1 MILNQ
6 LCHLDNG
13 FLTRLFVP
21 KVLRIGVLVMKRL
34 FLITICAAGLLKT
47 SFDNNQAKAQ
57 DLGKPVAASGNARF
71 SRILDGPNLTQK
83 LVPFRFTGKGEI
95 PINFVLDQSSGE
107 QKPLK
112 SQTMVVV
119 YTAKGRNKRAI
130 DQIVTIWK
138 SPVLKTDR
146 NEARKIPVETQI
158 PVQKGDYVID
168 VIVCDTDEP
177 IGQSKLMEYHPEPAK
192 FPGMVI
198 NLRQYLVSV
207 E

>member
-1 MILNQ
+1 
-6 LCHLDNG
+6 
-13 FLTRLFVP
+13 
-21 KVLRIGVLVMKRL
+21 MKRL
-34 FLITICAAGLLKT
+34 FMTSIFAASLFMTG
-47 SFDNNQAKAQ
+47 FDKNQASGQAVA
-57 DLGKPVAASGNARF
+57 KPAAAPGNADEEKGRF

-83 LVPFRFTGKGEI
+83 LVPFRFTGKGTI

-112 SQTMVVV
+112 SQAMVVV
-119 YTAKGRNKRAI
+119 YAAKGNNKRAI
-130 DQIVTIWK
+130 GEIVTIWK
-138 SPVLKTDR
+138 SPVMKTET
-146 NEARKIPVETQI
+146 NEARKIPVDAQI
-158 PVQKGDYVID
+158 PAQKGDYVID

-177 IGQSKLMEYHPEPAK
+177 VGQTKLMEYHPEPGK

>member
-1 MILNQ
+1 
-6 LCHLDNG
+6 
-13 FLTRLFVP
+13 
-21 KVLRIGVLVMKRL
+21 MKRL
-34 FLITICAAGLLKT
+34 FLIAICTAGLLQT
-47 SFDNNQAKAQ
+47 GFDNNQVTAQ
-57 DLGKPVAASGNARF
+57 EPPKPATKSGNARF
-71 SRILDGPNLTQK
+71 SQILDGPNLTQK
-83 LVPFRFTGKGEI
+83 LVPFRFTGKGGI
-95 PINFVLDQSSGE
+95 PVNFVLDQSSGE
-107 QKPLK
+107 QRPLK
-112 SQTMVVV
+112 SQAMVVV
-119 YTAKGRNKRAI
+119 YTAKGKNKRAI

-138 SPVLKTDR
+138 SPVLKTDT

-177 IGQSKLMEYHPEPAK
+177 VGQSKLMEYHPELAK